1 MTGEIR
7 DELIL
12 CARPRL
18 VFQAERLRF
27 TVNAGGSH
35 AVNSEAIMMYW
46 QVGLRIKQDL
56 LKSKRA
62 AYGEELVRKA
72 SDYLVGQF
80 GPGWG
85 FQTVRHCVRIAYTIE
100 LDALAFAYGG

>member
-1 MTGEIR
+1 M
-7 DELIL
+7 
-12 CARPRL
+12 
-18 VFQAERLRF
+18 
-27 TVNAGGSH
+27 
-35 AVNSEAIMMYW
+35 
-46 QVGLRIKQDL
+46 GLRIKRDL

-85 FQTVRHCVRIAYTIE
+85 LQTVRHCVRAAYTIE
-100 LDALAFAYGG
+100 LDALAFADGG